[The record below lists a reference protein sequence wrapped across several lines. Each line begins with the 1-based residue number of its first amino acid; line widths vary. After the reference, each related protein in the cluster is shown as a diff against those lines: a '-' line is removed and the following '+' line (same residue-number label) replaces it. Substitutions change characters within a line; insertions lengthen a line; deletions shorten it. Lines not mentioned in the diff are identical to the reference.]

1 MKILKG
7 VIILASL
14 IISIKA
20 NVSSAK
26 IEEIEEMTQDIVD
39 YGSVDCIAR
48 DVNYNDR
55 SNLDIYYDPNNTNDK
70 KPVVIQF
77 HGGSWY
83 NEDKINCVSSAL
95 LLREKNYVTVVPN
108 FILYPIGQIDDIV
121 SDFYDSIK
129 WTFDNINQYGGDS
142 SNITVVGQSSSA
154 HLLILTI
161 LKASLIRKNNNIS
174 LTPLPEIKRVVLIN
188 GPYEYNE
195 SLLQTVTNES
205 IEASENYLKEVSL
218 AVLGIKDN
226 CPVDLL
232 KDYGDNSVSSFNVEK
247 FNIIYSSLDVDVAE
261 TSANSLMEEMKR
273 ICPSVNIQYILL
285 EGLDHDGIPNG
296 IREKNESVRN
306 AFIQMI
312 SI

>member
-7 VIILASL
+7 IILIASL
-14 IISIKA
+14 IITIKA
-20 NVSSAK
+20 NVASVK
-26 IEEIEEMTQDIVD
+26 IEEIEEITEDIVE
-39 YGSVDCIAR
+39 YGSADCIAR

-55 SNLDIYYDPNNTNDK
+55 SNLDVYYDPNNTNDK

-77 HGGSWY
+77 HGGSWF

-95 LLREKNYVTVVPN
+95 LLHEKNYVTVVPN
-108 FILYPIGQIDDIV
+108 FVLYPAAQIDDIV

-129 WTFDNINQYGGDS
+129 WTFDNIDQYGGDS

-161 LKASLIRKNNNIS
+161 LKASLVRKNNNVS
-174 LTPLPEIKRVVLIN
+174 LAPLPEIKRAVLIN

-205 IEASENYLKEVSL
+205 IEASKNFLKEVSL

-247 FNIIYSSLDVDVAE
+247 FNIIYSSLDVDIAE

-273 ICPSVNIQYILL
+273 VCPSVNIQYIFL
-285 EGLDHDGIPNG
+285 EGLDHDGVPNG
-296 IREKNESVRN
+296 IREKNESIRN